1 MKRTALLF
9 AFLPFILVFNSCN
22 KVKGK
27 GDVVSETRNIT
38 GFTAISLAMEGDL
51 YFTPDSV
58 YSIEIQAQQNILDV
72 IEAPVEGGKLV
83 LKIQDHT
90 VLGKHDAIRIY
101 IHAFSISDLDVSGS
115 GNITVGSV
123 MDQPNVQYNIS
134 GSGNITINEVKS
146 KQLDGRISGSG
157 TIIGSSGT
165 SDYSSLTIS
174 GSGNLDFSGVMTD
187 SVYVTISGSGD
198 VSAYAVK
205 YLDVTIS
212 GSGNVRYN
220 GNPIINQ
227 HISGSGSVTHI

>member
-1 MKRTALLF
+1 MKRVALMF
-9 AFLPFILVFNSCN
+9 AFLSLLLVFNSCN

-38 GFTAISLAMEGDL
+38 GYTAISLSMEGDV

-58 YSIEIQAQQNILDV
+58 NSIEIQAQQNILDV
-72 IEAPVEGGKLV
+72 IESQVEGGSLV

-90 VLGKHDAIRIY
+90 VLGKHDPIRIY
-101 IHAFSISDLDVSGS
+101 IHAPSINGLDVSGS
-115 GNITVGSV
+115 GNIMVGSL
-123 MDQPNVQYNIS
+123 MDQQGLHYNVS
-134 GSGNITINEVKS
+134 GSGNITIDELKS

-157 TIIGSSGT
+157 NITGSAGT
-165 SDYSSLTIS
+165 SDIEYLTIS
-174 GSGNLDFSGVMTD
+174 GSGNLNFLNVMAD

-220 GNPIINQ
+220 GNPVINQ
-227 HISGSGSVTHI
+227 HISGSGNVTHI

>member
-1 MKRTALLF
+1 MKRIALVF

-58 YSIEIQAQQNILDV
+58 YSVEIQAQQNILDV
-72 IEAPVEGGKLV
+72 IEAPVEVGKLV

-90 VLGKHDAIRIY
+90 VLGKHDPIRIY
-101 IHAFSISDLDVSGS
+101 IHAPSINDLDVSGS

-123 MDQPNVQYNIS
+123 MDQPDLRYNIS

-157 TIIGSSGT
+157 NITGSSGT
-165 SDYSSLTIS
+165 SDYSSMTIS
-174 GSGNLDFSGVMTD
+174 GSGNLDFPGVMTD

-198 VSAYAVK
+198 VSVYAVK

-220 GNPIINQ
+220 GNPVINQ
-227 HISGSGSVTHI
+227 HISGSGSVTHL

>member
-1 MKRTALLF
+1 MKRVALMF
-9 AFLPFILVFNSCN
+9 AFLSLLLVFNSCN

-38 GFTAISLAMEGDL
+38 GYTAISLSMEGDV

-58 YSIEIQAQQNILDV
+58 NSIEIQAQQNILDV
-72 IEAPVEGGKLV
+72 IESQVEGGILV

-90 VLGKHDAIRIY
+90 VLGKHDPIRIY
-101 IHAFSISDLDVSGS
+101 IHAPSINGLDVSGS
-115 GNITVGSV
+115 GNIMVGSL
-123 MDQPNVQYNIS
+123 MDQPGLHYNIS
-134 GSGNITINEVKS
+134 GSGNITIDELKS

-157 TIIGSSGT
+157 NITGSAGT
-165 SDYSSLTIS
+165 SDIEYLTIS
-174 GSGNLDFSGVMTD
+174 GSGNLNFLNVMAD

-220 GNPIINQ
+220 GNPVINQ
-227 HISGSGSVTHI
+227 HISGSGNVTHI